1 MKTIIDKMAKL
12 TTARIPK
19 NKINCKKAISG
30 LFSAVTLFTILAG
43 NSSFIAEGIG
53 QTLEKTKSTMVES
66 LPIGEEIT
74 AVKIATP
81 SRNMFRKADR
91 EIHLNM
97 NEMIKALN
105 SFHIATTETN
115 SADKE
120 INDQFNAGVS
130 INTDWEEFNNGDIKL
145 TEQFL
150 AENINMNLD
159 KSLLVS
165 DNLIFKQFYLN
176 DYSIMNPIL
185 ISVADVDITEIFNA
199 ENY

>member
-1 MKTIIDKMAKL
+1 MKTIMDRMVKITTAKL
-12 TTARIPK
+12 PK
-19 NKINCKKAISG
+19 NKINCRKAISG
-30 LFSAVTLFTILAG
+30 LFTAVTLLTILAG

-53 QTLEKTKSTMVES
+53 QTFDKNNSTMIEL
-66 LPIGEEIT
+66 LPVGEEIT
-74 AVKIATP
+74 AIKISTP

-91 EIHLNM
+91 EIHFNM

-130 INTDWEEFNNGDIKL
+130 INTDWEEFNNVDIKL

-185 ISVADVDITEIFNA
+185 ISVADADITEIFNA

>member
-1 MKTIIDKMAKL
+1 MKTIIEKMVKF
-12 TTARIPK
+12 TTAKIPE

-30 LFSAVTLFTILAG
+30 LFTAVTLLTILAG

-53 QTLEKTKSTMVES
+53 QTLEKTKNTMIES

-74 AVKIATP
+74 AVKISTP

-120 INDQFNAGVS
+120 INDQFNAEVS
-130 INTDWEEFNNGDIKL
+130 INTDWEAFNNGDIKL

-165 DNLIFKQFYLN
+165 DNLIFRQFYLN
-176 DYSIMNPIL
+176 DYRIMNPIL
-185 ISVADVDITEIFNA
+185 ISVADTGISEIFNA

>member
-1 MKTIIDKMAKL
+1 MAKL

-81 SRNMFRKADR
+81 SRNMFSKADR

-185 ISVADVDITEIFNA
+185 ISVADADITEIFNA

>member
-1 MKTIIDKMAKL
+1 MKL
-12 TTARIPK
+12 TTAKIPK
-19 NKINCKKAISG
+19 NNINCKKAISG
-30 LFSAVTLFTILAG
+30 LFTAVTLFTILAG

-53 QTLEKTKSTMVES
+53 QTFEKTKSTMIEF

-74 AVKIATP
+74 AVKISTP

-120 INDQFNAGVS
+120 INDQFNEEYR
-130 INTDWEEFNNGDIKL
+130 INTDWEEFNIGDINL
-145 TEQFL
+145 TEQFN

-159 KSLLVS
+159 KTLLAS
-165 DNLIFKQFYLN
+165 DNLMFKLFYLN
-176 DYSIMNPIL
+176 NYSITNPVL
-185 ISVADVDITEIFNA
+185 ITVADAQITDIFLA
-199 ENY
+199 EQN

>member
-81 SRNMFRKADR
+81 SRNMFSKADR

-185 ISVADVDITEIFNA
+185 ISVADADITEIFNA

>member
-1 MKTIIDKMAKL
+1 MKTIIERMMKL
-12 TTARIPK
+12 TTAKIPK
-19 NKINCKKAISG
+19 NNINCKKAISG
-30 LFSAVTLFTILAG
+30 LFTAVTLFTILAG

-53 QTLEKTKSTMVES
+53 QTFEKTKSTMIEF

-74 AVKIATP
+74 AVKISTP

-120 INDQFNAGVS
+120 INDQFNEEYR
-130 INTDWEEFNNGDIKL
+130 INTDWEEFNIGDINL
-145 TEQFL
+145 TEQFN

-159 KSLLVS
+159 KTLLAS
-165 DNLIFKQFYLN
+165 DNLMFKLFYLN
-176 DYSIMNPIL
+176 NYSITNPVL
-185 ISVADVDITEIFNA
+185 ITVADAQITDIFLA
-199 ENY
+199 EQN

>member
-1 MKTIIDKMAKL
+1 MKTIIERMMKL
-12 TTARIPK
+12 TTAKIPK
-19 NKINCKKAISG
+19 NNINCKKAISG
-30 LFSAVTLFTILAG
+30 LFTAVTLFTILAG

-53 QTLEKTKSTMVES
+53 QTFEKTKSTIIEL

-74 AVKIATP
+74 AVKISTP

-105 SFHIATTETN
+105 SFHIATIETN

-120 INDQFNAGVS
+120 INDQFNEEYR
-130 INTDWEEFNNGDIKL
+130 INTDWEEFNIGDINL
-145 TEQFL
+145 TEQFN

-159 KSLLVS
+159 KTLLAS
-165 DNLIFKQFYLN
+165 DNLMFKLFYLN
-176 DYSIMNPIL
+176 NYSITNPVL
-185 ISVADVDITEIFNA
+185 ITVADAQITDIFLA
-199 ENY
+199 EQN

>member
-120 INDQFNAGVS
+120 INDQFNTGVS

-185 ISVADVDITEIFNA
+185 ISVADADITEIFNA

>member
-1 MKTIIDKMAKL
+1 
-12 TTARIPK
+12 
-19 NKINCKKAISG
+19 
-30 LFSAVTLFTILAG
+30 
-43 NSSFIAEGIG
+43 
-53 QTLEKTKSTMVES
+53 
-66 LPIGEEIT
+66 
-74 AVKIATP
+74 
-81 SRNMFRKADR
+81 MFRKADR

-120 INDQFNAGVS
+120 INDQFNTGVS

-185 ISVADVDITEIFNA
+185 ISVADADITEIFNA

>member
-1 MKTIIDKMAKL
+1 MKL
-12 TTARIPK
+12 TTAKIPK
-19 NKINCKKAISG
+19 NNINCKKAISG
-30 LFSAVTLFTILAG
+30 LFTAVTLFTILAG

-53 QTLEKTKSTMVES
+53 QTFEKTKSTMIEL

-74 AVKIATP
+74 AVKISTP

-120 INDQFNAGVS
+120 INDQFNEEYR
-130 INTDWEEFNNGDIKL
+130 INTDWEEFNIGDINL
-145 TEQFL
+145 TEQFN

-159 KSLLVS
+159 KTLLAS
-165 DNLIFKQFYLN
+165 DNLMFKLFYLN
-176 DYSIMNPIL
+176 NYSITNPVL
-185 ISVADVDITEIFNA
+185 ITVADAQITDIFLA
-199 ENY
+199 EQN

>member
-185 ISVADVDITEIFNA
+185 ISVADADITEIFNA

>member
-53 QTLEKTKSTMVES
+53 QTLEKIKSTMVES

-185 ISVADVDITEIFNA
+185 ISVADADITEIFNA